1 MAPAPSST
9 RKRSHCTDQ
18 LTMSPRHPRFFE
30 AVLRPL
36 AERHSNGESG
46 SDLAVELY
54 NTIHPWALSE
64 ARVRSI
70 GLPAHADRDELLSQV
85 VRLAWE
91 ACQRIDWDRVEV
103 WQSFLESK
111 VSRARAE
118 AARADDWLSRRE
130 RVRRKSFQT
139 EVAQREQLQG
149 RGLTSVE
156 RRAVAHSVAPSSNR
170 VDWTTAVLADRHP
183 STVAD
188 VPDTLTSHQVEDQV
202 EAKLIDDIRGRCLAN
217 WLQLVATKNEQ
228 LADELS
234 KWSAS
239 HDSTERA
246 LPARLAYTVE
256 PYTPMLLALLAE
268 AA

>member
-1 MAPAPSST
+1 MTSAPEFT
-9 RKRSHCTDQ
+9 RKRLHCPAQ

-36 AERHSNGESG
+36 ADRHSNGEPHC
-46 SDLAVELY
+46 DLAVELY

-70 GLPAHADRDELLSQV
+70 GLPGHADRDELVSQV
-85 VRLAWE
+85 VRLSWE
-91 ACQRIDWDRVEV
+91 ACQRIDWDRVEA
-103 WQSFLESK
+103 WQSYLASK

-118 AARADDWLSRRE
+118 AARSDDWLSRRE

-139 EVAQREQLQG
+139 EVAHREQRQG
-149 RGLTSVE
+149 RGLTSDE
-156 RRAVAHSVAPSSNR
+156 RGAVARAVAPSSER

-188 VPDTLTSHQVEDQV
+188 VPDTLTAHEVEVQVEEKV
-202 EAKLIDDIRGRCLAN
+202 IGDIRGRCLAD

-234 KWSAS
+234 QWSAS
-239 HDSTERA
+239 HESTERA
-246 LPARLAYTVE
+246 LPARLAYKVE